1 MSKNSSI
8 DPRRIALIGF
18 GEVGQRFGREFLAT
32 GRFDISTYDILFN
45 NSPAGAALRE
55 KAREMKI
62 EACASAAAAAEGAQF
77 VFSAVTATAARDV
90 AEEAATY
97 LVPGQ
102 FFVDIN
108 SVSPETK
115 RADADAVAR
124 SGAHYVEC
132 AVMAPVAPYGI
143 KVPILLGGKSGA
155 ALAAL
160 LNPAGMKMEIASDVV
175 GQASAIK
182 MCRSIMIKGIEAL
195 AVECFLTSRRYGVEE
210 TIIASLEETFP
221 QMDWEKLAGYL
232 IGRVVQHGR
241 RRAAEMRE
249 VSDTER
255 AIGLEPIM
263 AAATALRQDWLA
275 DEAVTEP
282 VLKELADEQWREVL
296 DRLIARIGKNV
307 PPSPPPQGR
316 RDGRG

>member
-1 MSKNSSI
+1 MDEHLV
-8 DPRRIALIGF
+8 DPHRIALIGF
-18 GEVGQRFGREFLAT
+18 GEVGQRFGREFAETGKFQLA
-32 GRFDISTYDILFN
+32 TYDILFN
-45 NSPAGAALRE
+45 NSPQGAALRD
-55 KAREMKI
+55 KARALGI
-62 EACASAAAAAEGAQF
+62 EACASAAAAAEGAEI

-97 LVPGQ
+97 LQPGQ
-102 FFVDIN
+102 YFVDIN

-115 RADADAVAR
+115 RADAEAVGRA
-124 SGAHYVEC
+124 GANYVEC
-132 AVMAPVAPYGI
+132 AVMAPVAPYGL
-143 KVPILLGGKSGA
+143 KVPILLGGKSGT
-155 ALAAL
+155 ALAAI
-160 LNPAGMKMEIASDVV
+160 LNPVGMRMEVASEIV

-263 AAATALRQDWLA
+263 AAAAARRQDWLA
-275 DEAVTEP
+275 DEVAKAP
-282 VLKELADEQWREVL
+282 ALKELEDEQWRQVL
-296 DRLIARIGKNV
+296 DHLIAKLK
-307 PPSPPPQGR
+307 
-316 RDGRG
+316 

>member
-1 MSKNSSI
+1 MTARPV

-18 GEVGQRFGREFLAT
+18 GEVGQRFGREFRET
-32 GRFDISTYDILFN
+32 GRFAVAAYDILFN
-45 NSPAGAALRE
+45 NSPEGAALRD
-55 KAREMKI
+55 KARALEI
-62 EACASAAAAAEGAQF
+62 EASPSASSAAEGAQI
-77 VFSAVTATAARDV
+77 VFSCVTATAAKDV
-90 AEEAATY
+90 AEEAGTY
-97 LVPGQ
+97 LAPGQ

-124 SGAHYVEC
+124 SGANYVEC

-143 KVPILLGGKSGA
+143 KVPILLGGKHGG
-155 ALAAL
+155 ALAAI
-160 LNPAGMKMEIASDVV
+160 LNPAGMKMEVASEVV

-249 VSDTER
+249 VSDTES
-255 AIGLEPIM
+255 AIGLDPLM
-263 AAATALRQDWLA
+263 AAATAQRQDWLA
-275 DEAVTEP
+275 DEVAAEP
-282 VLKELADEQWREVL
+282 ELKALGDEQWRQVL
-296 DRLIARIGKNV
+296 DRLIERV
-307 PPSPPPQGR
+307 GR
-316 RDGRG
+316 KAKTPA

>member
-1 MSKNSSI
+1 MSDTPSAKEI

-18 GEVGQRFGREFLAT
+18 GEVGQRFGREFLET
-32 GRFDISTYDILFN
+32 GKFSVSTYDILFN
-45 NSPAGAALRE
+45 NSPEGAALRD
-55 KAREMKI
+55 KARAMKI
-62 EACASAAAAAEGAQF
+62 EACASAAAAAEGARI
-77 VFSAVTATAARDV
+77 VFSCVTATSAKDV
-90 AEEAATY
+90 AEEAGAY
-97 LVPGQ
+97 LAPDQ

-115 RADADAVAR
+115 RADAEAVAR
-124 SGAHYVEC
+124 AGANYVEC

-143 KVPILLGGKSGA
+143 KVPILLGGKHGKD
-155 ALAAL
+155 LAAI
-160 LNPAGMKMEIASDVV
+160 LNPAGMRMETASEVV

-241 RRAAEMRE
+241 RRAAEMCE
-249 VSDTER
+249 VADTEA

-263 AAATALRQDWLA
+263 ASATARRQDWLA
-275 DEAVTEP
+275 DEAASAPE
-282 VLKELADEQWREVL
+282 LKGFGDEEWRQVL
-296 DRLIARIGKNV
+296 DRLIARIEQKSKSGA
-307 PPSPPPQGR
+307 
-316 RDGRG
+316 

>member
-1 MSKNSSI
+1 MTTRQI

-18 GEVGQRFGREFLAT
+18 GEVGQRFGREFRDT
-32 GRFDISTYDILFN
+32 GRFDVATFDILFN
-45 NSPAGAALRE
+45 NSAEGAALRD
-55 KAREMKI
+55 KARALSI
-62 EACASAAAAAEGAQF
+62 EASPSAAAAAEGARI
-77 VFSAVTATAARDV
+77 VFSCVTATAAKDV
-90 AEEAATY
+90 AEEAGSY
-97 LVPGQ
+97 LRPGQ

-124 SGAHYVEC
+124 SGTSYVEC

-143 KVPILLGGKSGA
+143 KVPILLGGKHGKE
-155 ALAAL
+155 LAAI
-160 LNPAGMKMEIASDVV
+160 LNPAGMKMEVASEVV

-249 VSDTER
+249 VSDTET
-255 AIGLEPIM
+255 AIGLEPLM
-263 AAATALRQDWLA
+263 ASATAKRQDWLA
-275 DEAVTEP
+275 DEVAAAPE
-282 VLKELADEQWREVL
+282 LKALSDEQWRQVL
-296 DRLIARIGKNV
+296 DRLIERMDRKSKDAT
-307 PPSPPPQGR
+307 
-316 RDGRG
+316 

>member
-1 MSKNSSI
+1 MTMAPSI

-32 GRFDISTYDILFN
+32 GLFDVATYDILSN

-55 KAREMKI
+55 AARVLKI
-62 EACASAAAAAEGAQF
+62 EACPTAAAAAEGARII
-77 VFSAVTATAARDV
+77 FSCVTATSAKDV
-90 AEEAATY
+90 AEEAGSY

-115 RADADAVAR
+115 RADAAAIEP
-124 SGAHYVEC
+124 SGAAYVEC

-143 KVPILLGGKSGA
+143 KVPILLGGKHGK
-155 ALAAL
+155 ALAAI
-160 LNPAGMKMEIASDVV
+160 LNPAGMKMEMASEVV

-221 QMDWEKLAGYL
+221 EIDWEKLAGYL

-249 VSDTER
+249 VADTET
-255 AIGLEPIM
+255 AIGLDPLM
-263 AAATALRQDWLA
+263 ASATALRQDWLA
-275 DEAVTEP
+275 DEAVAAP
-282 VLKELADEQWREVL
+282 KLKEFSDKQWREVL
-296 DRLIARIGKNV
+296 DLLIKRMKKVAAPAK
-307 PPSPPPQGR
+307 
-316 RDGRG
+316 

>member
-1 MSKNSSI
+1 MTAKAI

-32 GRFDISTYDILFN
+32 GLFDVSTYDILFN
-45 NSPAGAALRE
+45 NSAEGAALRD
-55 KAREMKI
+55 KARALKI
-62 EACASAAAAAEGAQF
+62 EACASAAAAAEGARI
-77 VFSAVTATAARDV
+77 VFSCVTATSAKDV
-90 AEEAATY
+90 AEEAGTY
-97 LVPGQ
+97 LKPDQ

-115 RADADAVAR
+115 RADADAIAR
-124 SGAHYVEC
+124 SGASYVEC

-143 KVPILLGGKSGA
+143 KVPILLGGKHGKE
-155 ALAAL
+155 LAAI
-160 LNPAGMKMEIASDVV
+160 LNPAGMKMEMASEIV

-249 VSDTER
+249 VSDTET
-255 AIGLEPIM
+255 AIGLDPLM
-263 AAATALRQDWLA
+263 AAATAKRQDWLA
-275 DEAVTEP
+275 DEAAAAPE
-282 VLKELADEQWREVL
+282 LKALADEEWRQVL
-296 DRLIARIGKNV
+296 DRLIERMKQKSKGSA
-307 PPSPPPQGR
+307 
-316 RDGRG
+316 

>member
-1 MSKNSSI
+1 MTARPL
-8 DPRRIALIGF
+8 DPNRIALIGF
-18 GEVGQRFGREFLAT
+18 GEVGRRFGREFLET
-32 GRFDISTYDILFN
+32 GKFSVATYDILFN

-55 KAREMKI
+55 KARAMKV
-62 EACASAAAAAEGAQF
+62 EACASASAAAEGARI
-77 VFSAVTATAARDV
+77 VFSCVTATAAKDV
-90 AEEAATY
+90 AEEAGSY
-97 LVPGQ
+97 LAPGQ

-115 RADADAVAR
+115 RADAKAVAR
-124 SGAHYVEC
+124 SGANYVEC

-143 KVPILLGGKSGA
+143 KVPILLGGKQGTD
-155 ALAAL
+155 LAAI
-160 LNPAGMKMEIASDVV
+160 LNPAGMKMEMASEVV

-210 TIIASLEETFP
+210 TIIASLQETFP

-249 VSDTER
+249 VADTET
-255 AIGLEPIM
+255 AIGLDPLM
-263 AAATALRQDWLA
+263 ASATAMRQDWLA
-275 DEAVTEP
+275 DEVVAVP
-282 VLKELADEQWREVL
+282 ALKELGDEQWREVL
-296 DRLIARIGKNV
+296 DKLIARLKEDAPRPN
-307 PPSPPPQGR
+307 PPPRGGR
-316 RDGRG
+316 EGRG

>member
-1 MSKNSSI
+1 MARPI

-18 GEVGQRFGREFLAT
+18 GEVGQLFGRELLAT
-32 GRFDISTYDILFN
+32 GSFEVATFDILFD
-45 NSPAGAALRE
+45 NSAEGTALRD
-55 KAREMKI
+55 KARVLGV
-62 EACASAAAAAEGAQF
+62 EACASAAAAAEGTQIL
-77 VFSAVTATAARDV
+77 FSAVTATSARDV
-90 AEEAATY
+90 AEEAGNY

-115 RADADAVAR
+115 RADAASVAR

-143 KVPILLGGKSGA
+143 KVPILLGGKPA
-155 ALAAL
+155 QALADI
-160 LNPAGMKMEIASDVV
+160 LNPAGMRMEVAAEVI

-195 AVECFLTSRRYGVEE
+195 AVECFLTARQYGVEE

-221 QMDWEKLAGYL
+221 ELDWEKLAGYL

-249 VSDTER
+249 VADTI
-255 AIGLEPIM
+255 AAVGLKPLM
-263 AAATALRQDWLA
+263 AVATAERQDWLA
-275 DEAVTEP
+275 DEAAAAPELKKNKDEEWRVTI
-282 VLKELADEQWREVL
+282 DQ
-296 DRLIARIGKNV
+296 LIARIK
-307 PPSPPPQGR
+307 QKAAAR
-316 RDGRG
+316 AAE

>member
-1 MSKNSSI
+1 MTTRKTPPI

-32 GRFDISTYDILFN
+32 GLFDVATYDILFN

-55 KAREMKI
+55 KARAMNV
-62 EACASAAAAAEGAQF
+62 EACASAAAAAESARII
-77 VFSAVTATAARDV
+77 FSCVTATSAKDV
-90 AEEAATY
+90 AEEAGSY

-102 FFVDIN
+102 FFIDIN

-115 RADADAVAR
+115 RADADAVSR
-124 SGAHYVEC
+124 SGAAYVEC

-143 KVPILLGGKSGA
+143 KVPILLGGKHGQE
-155 ALAAL
+155 LAAI
-160 LNPAGMKMEIASDVV
+160 LNPAGMKMEMASEIV

-195 AVECFLTSRRYGVEE
+195 AVECFLTSRRYGVED

-221 QMDWEKLAGYL
+221 EMDWEKLAGYL

-249 VSDTER
+249 VADTES
-255 AIGLEPIM
+255 AIGLDPLM
-263 AAATALRQDWLA
+263 ASATAQRQDWLA
-275 DEAVTEP
+275 DEAAASP
-282 VLKELADEQWREVL
+282 ALKELADAQWRAVL
-296 DRLIARIGKNV
+296 DLLIERIKKK
-307 PPSPPPQGR
+307 SAAA
-316 RDGRG
+316 D

>member
-1 MSKNSSI
+1 MTARAL
-8 DPRRIALIGF
+8 DPNRIALIGF
-18 GEVGQRFGREFLAT
+18 GEVGQRFGREFLEA
-32 GRFDISTYDILFN
+32 GKFSVATYDILFN
-45 NSPAGAALRE
+45 NSASGTALRE
-55 KAREMKI
+55 TARAMKV
-62 EACASAAAAAEGAQF
+62 EACASATAAAEGARI
-77 VFSAVTATAARDV
+77 VFSCVTATAAKDV

-97 LVPGQ
+97 LAPDQ

-115 RADADAVAR
+115 RADADAIAR
-124 SGAHYVEC
+124 SGANYVEC

-143 KVPILLGGKSGA
+143 KVPILLGGKHGKE
-155 ALAAL
+155 LAAI
-160 LNPAGMKMEIASDVV
+160 LNPAGMKMEMASEVV

-249 VSDTER
+249 VADTET
-255 AIGLEPIM
+255 AIGLDPLM
-263 AAATALRQDWLA
+263 ASATAMRQDWLA
-275 DEAVTEP
+275 DEVAAAP
-282 VLKELADEQWREVL
+282 ALKELSDAQWREVL
-296 DRLIARIGKNV
+296 DKLIARLKEGAPHPN
-307 PPSPPPQGR
+307 PPPRGG

>member
-1 MSKNSSI
+1 MTTGPSI

-32 GRFDISTYDILFN
+32 GLFDVAAYDILFD

-55 KAREMKI
+55 TARVLKV
-62 EACASAAAAAEGAQF
+62 EACASATAAAENARI
-77 VFSAVTATAARDV
+77 VFSCVTATSAKDV
-90 AEEAATY
+90 AEGAGTY

-115 RADADAVAR
+115 RADAAAVGR
-124 SGAHYVEC
+124 SGAAYVEC

-143 KVPILLGGKSGA
+143 RVPILLGGKHGT
-155 ALAAL
+155 ALAAI
-160 LNPAGMKMEIASDVV
+160 LNPAGMRMEVASEVV

-221 QMDWEKLAGYL
+221 EMDWENLAGYL

-249 VSDTER
+249 VADTET
-255 AIGLEPIM
+255 AIGLDPLM
-263 AAATALRQDWLA
+263 ASATARRQDWLA
-275 DEAVTEP
+275 DEAVAAP
-282 VLKELADEQWREVL
+282 KLKEFSDAQCREV
-296 DRLIARIGKNV
+296 
-307 PPSPPPQGR
+307 
-316 RDGRG
+316 RDVL

>member
-1 MSKNSSI
+1 MKTGRQPI

-32 GRFDISTYDILFN
+32 GLFDVATYDILFN

-55 KAREMKI
+55 KARALKV
-62 EACASAAAAAEGAQF
+62 EACASAAAAAEGARI
-77 VFSAVTATAARDV
+77 VFSCVTATSAKDV
-90 AEEAATY
+90 AEEAGAY

-115 RADADAVAR
+115 RADAAAVDR
-124 SGAHYVEC
+124 SGASYVEC

-143 KVPILLGGKSGA
+143 KVPILLGGKHGK
-155 ALAAL
+155 ALAAI
-160 LNPAGMKMEIASDVV
+160 LNPAGMCMEIASEVV

-182 MCRSIMIKGIEAL
+182 MCRSIMIKGIESL
-195 AVECFLTSRRYGVEE
+195 AVECFLTSRRYGVEDR
-210 TIIASLEETFP
+210 IIASLEETFP
-221 QMDWEKLAGYL
+221 EMDWEKLAGYL

-249 VSDTER
+249 VADTET
-255 AIGLEPIM
+255 AIGLKPLM
-263 AAATALRQDWLA
+263 ALATAERQDWLA
-275 DEAVTEP
+275 DEAAAAP
-282 VLKELADEQWREVL
+282 ALKELPDEEWRAML
-296 DRLIARIGKNV
+296 DRLIAKLAQKSA
-307 PPSPPPQGR
+307 PPR
-316 RDGRG
+316 N

>member
-1 MSKNSSI
+1 MTGAKKSTI

-32 GRFDISTYDILFN
+32 GHFDISTYDILFN

-55 KAREMKI
+55 KARAMKI
-62 EACASAAAAAEGAQF
+62 EACASAAAAAEGARI
-77 VFSAVTATAARDV
+77 VFSAVTATAAKDV
-90 AEEAATY
+90 AEEAGTY
-97 LVPGQ
+97 LTPGQ

-115 RADADAVAR
+115 RADAEAVAR
-124 SGAHYVEC
+124 SGGSYVEC
-132 AVMAPVAPYGI
+132 AVMAPIAPYGI
-143 KVPILLGGKSGA
+143 KVPVLLGGKHGA
-155 ALAAL
+155 ALAAI
-160 LNPAGMKMEIASDVV
+160 LNPAGMKMEVASEIV

-249 VSDTER
+249 VADTER
-255 AIGLEPIM
+255 AIGLDPIM
-263 AAATALRQDWLA
+263 ASATAIRQEWLA
-275 DEAVTEP
+275 DEAVAAPE
-282 VLKELADEQWREVL
+282 LKELSDEQWRQML
-296 DRLIARIGKNV
+296 DLLIERIKQKSTAAG
-307 PPSPPPQGR
+307 
-316 RDGRG
+316 

>member
-1 MSKNSSI
+1 MAAYAIN
-8 DPRRIALIGF
+8 PRRIALIGF
-18 GEVGQRFGREFLAT
+18 GEVGQRFGREFRAT
-32 GRFDISTYDILFN
+32 GRFDVATYDILFN
-45 NSPAGAALRE
+45 NSADGAALRT
-55 KAREMKI
+55 KTRELEI
-62 EACASAAAAAEGAQF
+62 EACASAAAAAEGAQI
-77 VFSAVTATAARDV
+77 VFSCVTATSAKDV
-90 AEEAATY
+90 AEEAGDY
-97 LVPGQ
+97 LTAGQ

-115 RADADAVAR
+115 RADAEAVAR
-124 SGAHYVEC
+124 SGANYVEC

-143 KVPILLGGKSGA
+143 KVPILLGGKHGT

-160 LNPAGMKMEIASDVV
+160 LNPAGMRMEAASEVV

-255 AIGLEPIM
+255 AIGVEPLM
-263 AAATALRQDWLA
+263 AAATAERQDWLA
-275 DEAVTEP
+275 DIVAAEP
-282 VLKELADEQWREVL
+282 DFKKLADEQWREVL
-296 DRLIARIGKNV
+296 DRLIQWLDKKSAAA
-307 PPSPPPQGR
+307 
-316 RDGRG
+316 D

>member
-1 MSKNSSI
+1 MTADQRPPI

-32 GRFDISTYDILFN
+32 GLFDVATYDILFN

-55 KAREMKI
+55 QARTLRI
-62 EACASAAAAAEGAQF
+62 EACASAAAAAEGARI
-77 VFSAVTATAARDV
+77 VFSCVTATAAKDV
-90 AEEAATY
+90 AEDAGTY
-97 LVPGQ
+97 LAQGQ

-115 RADADAVAR
+115 RADAAAVDR
-124 SGAHYVEC
+124 SGALYVEC
-132 AVMAPVAPYGI
+132 AVMAPIAPYGI
-143 KVPILLGGKSGA
+143 KVPILLGGKHST

-160 LNPAGMKMEIASDVV
+160 LNPAGMKMAMASEVV

-195 AVECFLTSRRYGVEE
+195 AVECFLTSRRYGVED

-221 QMDWEKLAGYL
+221 EMDWEKLAGYL

-249 VSDTER
+249 VADTET
-255 AIGLEPIM
+255 AIGLDPLM
-263 AAATALRQDWLA
+263 ALATAARQDWLA
-275 DEAVTEP
+275 DEAVAMPE
-282 VLKELADEQWREVL
+282 LKTLSDEQWRDML
-296 DRLIARIGKNV
+296 DLLIARIR
-307 PPSPPPQGR
+307 SR
-316 RDGRG
+316 ESL

>member
-1 MSKNSSI
+1 MTREHL

-32 GRFDISTYDILFN
+32 GRFAVSTYDILFD
-45 NSPAGAALRE
+45 NSAAGTALRE
-55 KAREMKI
+55 KARESQI
-62 EACASAAAAAEGAQF
+62 EACASAAAAAEGAQI
-77 VFSAVTATAARDV
+77 VFSAVTATAARHV

-115 RADADAVAR
+115 CADAEAVAR
-124 SGAHYVEC
+124 SGANYVEC

-143 KVPILLGGKSGA
+143 RVPILLGGKSGA
-155 ALAAL
+155 ALAAI
-160 LNPAGMKMEIASDVV
+160 LNPAGMRMEVASEVV

-221 QMDWEKLAGYL
+221 EMDWEKLAGYL

-249 VSDTER
+249 VADTER
-255 AIGLEPIM
+255 AIGLDPIM
-263 AAATALRQDWLA
+263 ASATALRQDWLA
-275 DEAVTEP
+275 DEAAAEP
-282 VLKELADEQWREVL
+282 ALKALADAQWREVL
-296 DRLIARIGKNV
+296 DRLIARITKKA
-307 PPSPPPQGR
+307 PAAE
-316 RDGRG
+316 

>member
-1 MSKNSSI
+1 MTAATRPPI

-32 GRFDISTYDILFN
+32 GLFDVATYDILFN

-55 KAREMKI
+55 TARALKI
-62 EACASAAAAAEGAQF
+62 EAAASAAAAAEGARI
-77 VFSAVTATAARDV
+77 VFSCVTATAAKEV
-90 AEEAATY
+90 AEEAGTY
-97 LVPGQ
+97 LTPGQ

-115 RADADAVAR
+115 RADAAAVDR
-124 SGAHYVEC
+124 SGAFYVEC

-143 KVPILLGGKSGA
+143 KVPILLGGRHGKE
-155 ALAAL
+155 LAAI
-160 LNPAGMKMEIASDVV
+160 LNPVGMKMEMASEVI

-195 AVECFLTSRRYGVEE
+195 AVECFLTSRRYGVED

-232 IGRVVQHGR
+232 IARVVQHGR

-249 VSDTER
+249 VADTET
-255 AIGLEPIM
+255 AIGLTPLM
-263 AAATALRQDWLA
+263 ASATAERQDWLA
-275 DEAVTEP
+275 DETAAVP
-282 VLKELADEQWREVL
+282 ALKEFADAQWREVL
-296 DRLIARIGKNV
+296 DLLIERIKGKTAV
-307 PPSPPPQGR
+307 A
-316 RDGRG
+316 D

>member
-1 MSKNSSI
+1 MTAKAI
-8 DPRRIALIGF
+8 DPRGIALIGF
-18 GEVGQRFGREFLAT
+18 GEVGQRFGREFLQT
-32 GRFDISTYDILFN
+32 GHFDVATYDILFN
-45 NSPAGAALRE
+45 NSPEGAALRD
-55 KAREMKI
+55 KARSMRI
-62 EACASAAAAAEGAQF
+62 EACASAAAAAEGARI
-77 VFSAVTATAARDV
+77 VFSCVTATSAKDV
-90 AEEAATY
+90 AEEAGTY
-97 LVPGQ
+97 LAPGQ

-124 SGAHYVEC
+124 SGAAYVEC

-143 KVPILLGGKSGA
+143 KVPILLGGTHGKD
-155 ALAAL
+155 LAAI
-160 LNPAGMKMEIASDVV
+160 LNPAGVKMEMASEVV

-182 MCRSIMIKGIEAL
+182 MCRSLMIKGIEAL

-249 VSDTER
+249 VADTEA
-255 AIGLEPIM
+255 AIGLEPM
-263 AAATALRQDWLA
+263 MATATAKRKDWLA
-275 DEAVTEP
+275 DEAAAAPE
-282 VLKELADEQWREVL
+282 LKALADEEWRQML
-296 DRLIARIGKNV
+296 DRLIEHMKQKSKN
-307 PPSPPPQGR
+307 SA
-316 RDGRG
+316 

>member
-1 MSKNSSI
+1 MTARPI

-32 GRFDISTYDILFN
+32 GRFEVATYDILFN
-45 NSPAGAALRE
+45 NSAEGAALRDR
-55 KAREMKI
+55 ARELKI
-62 EACASAAAAAEGAQF
+62 EACVSASAAAEGARI
-77 VFSAVTATAARDV
+77 VFSCVTATAARDV
-90 AEEAATY
+90 AEEAGTY
-97 LVPGQ
+97 LSPGQ

-115 RADADAVAR
+115 RADADAVAC
-124 SGAHYVEC
+124 SGASYVEC

-143 KVPILLGGKSGA
+143 KVPILLGGKHGP
-155 ALAAL
+155 ALAAI
-160 LNPAGMKMEIASDVV
+160 LNPAGMKMEMASEIV

-249 VSDTER
+249 VADTET
-255 AIGLEPIM
+255 AIGLDPLM
-263 AAATALRQDWLA
+263 ASATARRQDWLA
-275 DEAVTEP
+275 DEVAAEP
-282 VLKELADEQWREVL
+282 SLKDLADEQWRVVL
-296 DRLIARIGKNV
+296 DRLIARIEKK
-307 PPSPPPQGR
+307 SSAA
-316 RDGRG
+316 D

>member
-1 MSKNSSI
+1 MTEAPPSAKAI

-32 GRFDISTYDILFN
+32 GLFDVSTYDILFN
-45 NSPAGAALRE
+45 NSPEGAALRD
-55 KAREMKI
+55 KARAMKI
-62 EACASAAAAAEGAQF
+62 EASASAAAAAEGARI
-77 VFSAVTATAARDV
+77 VFSCVTATSAKDV

-97 LVPGQ
+97 LAPDQ

-115 RADADAVAR
+115 RADADAVAG
-124 SGAHYVEC
+124 SGASYVEC
-132 AVMAPVAPYGI
+132 AVMAPIAPYGI
-143 KVPILLGGKSGA
+143 KVPILLGGKHGND
-155 ALAAL
+155 LAAI
-160 LNPAGMKMEIASDVV
+160 LNPAGMKMEMASEIV

-232 IGRVVQHGR
+232 VGRVVQHGR

-249 VSDTER
+249 VADTET

-263 AAATALRQDWLA
+263 ASATARRQDWLA
-275 DEAVTEP
+275 DEVAAAPE
-282 VLKELADEQWREVL
+282 LKALGDAQWREVL
-296 DRLIARIGKNV
+296 DRLIERMKRKSDGAR
-307 PPSPPPQGR
+307 
-316 RDGRG
+316 

>member
-1 MSKNSSI
+1 MTAAQKSSI

-18 GEVGQRFGREFLAT
+18 GEVGQRFGRDFLAT
-32 GRFDISTYDILFN
+32 GQFALATYDILFN
-45 NSPAGAALRE
+45 NSAEGAGLRD
-55 KAREMKI
+55 KARELKI
-62 EACASAAAAAEGAQF
+62 EACASAAAAAEGAQI

-97 LVPGQ
+97 LTPGQ

-124 SGAHYVEC
+124 AGANYVEC
-132 AVMAPVAPYGI
+132 AVMAPIAPYGI

-155 ALAAL
+155 ALAAI
-160 LNPAGMKMEIASDVV
+160 LNPIGMRMEVASEIV

-249 VSDTER
+249 VADTER
-255 AIGLEPIM
+255 AIGLDPVM
-263 AAATALRQDWLA
+263 ASATAVRQDWLA
-275 DEAVTEP
+275 DEVVAEP
-282 VLKELADEQWREVL
+282 ALKAFSDEQWREVL
-296 DRLIARIGKNV
+296 DRLIARIEKDTL
-307 PPSPPPQGR
+307 PT
-316 RDGRG
+316 

>member
-1 MSKNSSI
+1 MTAKPI

-18 GEVGQRFGREFLAT
+18 GEVGQRFGSEFLAT
-32 GRFDISTYDILFN
+32 GKFDVATYDILFN

-55 KAREMKI
+55 KARILKI
-62 EACASAAAAAEGAQF
+62 EASASAAAAAEGARI
-77 VFSAVTATAARDV
+77 VFSCVTATSAKDV
-90 AEEAATY
+90 AEEAGTY
-97 LVPGQ
+97 LRPGQ

-115 RADADAVAR
+115 RADADAIAP
-124 SGAHYVEC
+124 SGANYVEC
-132 AVMAPVAPYGI
+132 AVMAPIAPYGI
-143 KVPILLGGKSGA
+143 KVPILLGGKHGKE
-155 ALAAL
+155 LAAI
-160 LNPAGMKMEIASDVV
+160 LNPAGMKMEMASEVI

-249 VSDTER
+249 VADTET
-255 AIGLEPIM
+255 AIGLTPLM
-263 AAATALRQDWLA
+263 ARATAERQDWLA
-275 DEAVTEP
+275 DETVAAPE
-282 VLKELADEQWREVL
+282 LKAFADEQWRAVL
-296 DRLIARIGKNV
+296 DRLIARIENK
-307 PPSPPPQGR
+307 SSAT
-316 RDGRG
+316 D